1 MHVDTNPPISPADEQ
16 FITEE
21 LNRANGV
28 IIGVKQMPYVTELI
42 ERLTDTSECVKSD
55 IEDQL
60 ITAFK
65 DALYQSGFQLNLVRS
80 FATIQAW
87 STVNHITVVTVKHG
101 DNIVVCFM
109 YELH

>member
-1 MHVDTNPPISPADEQ
+1 VVPVHVDTNPPISPADEQ

-60 ITAFK
+60 ITVFK
-65 DALYQSGFQLNLVRS
+65 NALYQSGFQLNLVRS
-80 FATIQAW
+80 FDI
-87 STVNHITVVTVKHG
+87 
-101 DNIVVCFM
+101 F
-109 YELH
+109 